1 MKYTVSSLC
10 LYTLTKCTYST
21 SRKLLVDSGF
31 LSAVPNVLTIVAG
44 LLNVKWSKS
53 VAQLLR
59 MCEKMQKFL
68 PHLPEVICIS
78 KEVTL
83 DRSSVA
89 HVTTR
94 FLISCI
100 FFNFCLVR
108 NIAPSSLKS
117 SGLLWFPHKI
127 TYIGI
132 CRSRDRD
139 FVNFELLNKLTFK
152 LQRTANEH
160 AAKRWIYRG
169 PHQQKIHWVDT
180 LNSAKLI
187 ILGEICLSEL
197 IFT

>member
-1 MKYTVSSLC
+1 MKYTVSRLC
-10 LYTLTKCTYST
+10 LSTLTKCTYST

-44 LLNVKWSKS
+44 LLDVKWSKS

-59 MCEKMQKFL
+59 MCEKMQKFR
-68 PHLPEVICIS
+68 PHFPEEICIS

-83 DRSSVA
+83 DRRSVA

-108 NIAPSSLKS
+108 NIAPSSP
-117 SGLLWFPHKI
+117 LWFPLKI

-132 CRSRDRD
+132 CRPRDRD

-152 LQRTANEH
+152 LQRTANEY

-169 PHQQKIHWVDT
+169 PDQQKIRWVET

-187 ILGEICLSEL
+187 ILGEICLSKL

>member
-1 MKYTVSSLC
+1 MFWRYLLKQ
-10 LYTLTKCTYST
+10 LT
-21 SRKLLVDSGF
+21 
-31 LSAVPNVLTIVAG
+31 G
-44 LLNVKWSKS
+44 LLNVKWLKS

-68 PHLPEVICIS
+68 SHFREVICIP
-78 KEVTL
+78 KEVCL
-83 DRSSVA
+83 GRRSVA

-108 NIAPSSLKS
+108 NIEPSSLKS
-117 SGLLWFPHKI
+117 SGLLWFPPKI

-132 CRSRDRD
+132 CRQRDRD

-152 LQRTANEH
+152 LQRTANEY

-169 PHQQKIHWVDT
+169 PDQQKIRWVDT

-187 ILGEICLSEL
+187 ILGEICLSKL

>member
-1 MKYTVSSLC
+1 MWLT
-10 LYTLTKCTYST
+10 TLTKCTYST

-44 LLNVKWSKS
+44 LLNVKWSKR

-68 PHLPEVICIS
+68 PHFPEVICIS
-78 KEVTL
+78 KEVSL

-89 HVTTR
+89 DVTTR

-117 SGLLWFPHKI
+117 IPPKI

-132 CRSRDRD
+132 CRPRDRD

-152 LQRTANEH
+152 LQRTANEY
-160 AAKRWIYRG
+160 AAKRWIYGG
-169 PHQQKIHWVDT
+169 PDQQKIRWVDT
-180 LNSAKLI
+180 PNSAKLI
-187 ILGEICLSEL
+187 ILGEICLSKL